1 MSNYENLSNVEHYD
15 SPTSFTN
22 LLTIMKVGE
31 NEQSH
36 LADDGFIKLRD
47 IVEYFERSNG
57 SQIKKYF
64 EKINSTFGSSP
75 ANRRVYFPP
84 RVIQHLS
91 GIIWYYTHCVYTFHS
106 IPSLT

>member
-1 MSNYENLSNVEHYD
+1 MSNYENLSNIEHYD

-36 LADDGFIKLRD
+36 LAVDGFIKLRD

-84 RVIQHLS
+84 RVIQYLS
-91 GIIWYYTHCVYTFHS
+91 GIIW
-106 IPSLT
+106 

>member
-1 MSNYENLSNVEHYD
+1 MSSYENLSNVEHYD

-57 SQIKKYF
+57 SQIK
-64 EKINSTFGSSP
+64 STL
-75 ANRRVYFPP
+75 RK
-84 RVIQHLS
+84 
-91 GIIWYYTHCVYTFHS
+91 
-106 IPSLT
+106 